1 MTNLIFIIEGMSC
14 KSCKHTIQKHLKN
27 LKGVKKL
34 RIDYETKRLNI
45 IFDES
50 VVSIEDLK
58 SEVEILGYQLKT
70 EKESREDK
78 KLIVVAIILIGII
91 YLLLERVT
99 PDFSNLL
106 TSNQN
111 LGYMVLFIIGI
122 TTSFHCVS
130 MCGSLALSQV
140 IHHENQVKRNI
151 LYNLGRV
158 ISYTLLGGVI
168 GLLGG
173 FVTTDI
179 PFFNLMP
186 IILGML
192 MILIGLN
199 KFGLIK
205 GLKIPTFKLGQ
216 YKSKFRQQ
224 GPFILGLANGLM
236 PCGPLQLMQLYALG
250 LGSFTQGAL
259 AMFFFSLGTVP
270 LMLGLGLFLNKLS
283 AFSRSFVFK
292 LGAILILFLGI
303 NMTFNGLTTLGI
315 NSNFSLQSKSRIEAQ
330 MIDGKQVVEFD
341 LGRRNYEDIVVQ
353 KGVPVELVI
362 NASGGMLNG
371 CNRTLIFK
379 EFNLKSDLNVG
390 ENIITFTPTKTGTF
404 TYSCWMGM
412 IRNTVKVIE

>member
-1 MTNLIFIIEGMSC
+1 MMKLTFVIEGMSC
-14 KSCKHTIQKHLKN
+14 TSCKHTIEKHLKKQ
-27 LKGVKKL
+27 LGIKKVGVN
-34 RIDYETKRLNI
+34 YQEKRLNI
-45 IFDES
+45 SFDES
-50 VVSIEDLK
+50 VISVEDLK
-58 SEVEILGYQLKT
+58 LQVEALGYQLRT
-70 EKESREDK
+70 EKESRQDK
-78 KLIVVAIILIGII
+78 QLIVIAIILIGII
-91 YLLLERVT
+91 YFLLERVT
-99 PDFSNLL
+99 PDFSSLL

-111 LGYMVLFIIGI
+111 LGYIVLFIIGI

-151 LYNLGRV
+151 LYNLARI

-186 IILGML
+186 IILGII
-192 MILIGLN
+192 MILMGLN
-199 KFGLIK
+199 KFELMK
-205 GLKIPTFKLGQ
+205 GLKLPTFKLGR
-216 YKSKFRQQ
+216 YKSKFQHQ

-250 LGSFTQGAL
+250 LGTFTQGAL

-292 LGAILILFLGI
+292 LGAILIIFLGF
-303 NMTFNGLTTLGI
+303 NMTVNGLTTLGF
-315 NSNFSLQSKSRIEAQ
+315 NSSIMQTEPRIEGE
-330 MIDGKQVVEFD
+330 MIDGKQVVKFD

-353 KGVPVELVI
+353 KGVPVELII
-362 NASGGMLNG
+362 NATKGTLNG
-371 CNRTLIFK
+371 CNRTLILND
-379 EFNLKSDLNVG
+379 FNLKSDLNVG
-390 ENIITFTPTKTGTF
+390 ENVITFTPTKTGTF

-412 IRNTVKVIE
+412 IRNTIKVID